1 MISCII
7 VAILVWGLL
16 ASFFASFFASAFD
29 DNYGCS
35 GFEFLNPFWIYKH
48 IQVNFIGTIFLTLFY
63 NIICGPATICYWFYM
78 LCTFG
83 RV

>member
-1 MISCII
+1 MIGCII
-7 VAILVWGLL
+7 FATVLWGL
-16 ASFFASFFASAFD
+16 FASFIKNGFE
-29 DNYGCS
+29 DNYNCS
-35 GFEFLNPFWIYKH
+35 GFEFLNPFWIYRN

-63 NIICGPATICYWFYM
+63 NIICGPATICYWFYV

>member
-7 VAILVWGLL
+7 VAILLWGLFVSFI
-16 ASFFASFFASAFD
+16 ASSFE
-29 DNYGCS
+29 DNYDCLGL
-35 GFEFLNPFWIYKH
+35 EFLNPFWIYRH

-63 NIICGPATICYWFYM
+63 NIICGPATICYWFYV

>member
-1 MISCII
+1 MMSGII
-7 VAILVWGLL
+7 LITLFWSLIATFI
-16 ASFFASFFASAFD
+16 ASAFD
-29 DNYGCS
+29 DNYGCL
-35 GFEFLNPFWIYKH
+35 GFEFLNPFWIYRH

-63 NIICGPATICYWFYM
+63 NIICGPATICYWFYV